1 MIHIRSPNHIKWRAQ
16 HSYLKSWDE
25 GILLRGVI
33 VSSKWKEL
41 SPKPTKL
48 RSLSFAAHYRLSRRR
63 SPPPQMTK
71 KKKLKSKSAS
81 GSPAGSASS
90 NSSVSRSS
98 APLSSEIAVEVNSDP
113 SDLGL
118 PGAVTATGA
127 ATEDLSTV
135 ENGAVTA
142 TTSSAG
148 AHENK
153 NLEVIGAVTATDVT
167 TEDLSPIESGVVS
180 ATISIG
186 VDRNPNPEIEG
197 AVTATIEEGEFV
209 PPSSDTPA
217 TTTSVPVEKPLS
229 SETEQ
234 LNSPQKRDANTG
246 SDNAKLAAN
255 HWRKFVKTT
264 SKKLEPEGTPFTLD
278 SGEACIKIPNSVI
291 EKNKKA
297 WDSFIL
303 GQFYEEPPARGAVHA
318 IVNGIWSKQRRDI
331 SVSKMEGHAF
341 LFRVPCPHARRRILS
356 QCLW

>member
-1 MIHIRSPNHIKWRAQ
+1 
-16 HSYLKSWDE
+16 
-25 GILLRGVI
+25 
-33 VSSKWKEL
+33 
-41 SPKPTKL
+41 
-48 RSLSFAAHYRLSRRR
+48 
-63 SPPPQMTK
+63 MTE
-71 KKKLKSKSAS
+71 KKKLKSKYAS

-98 APLSSEIAVEVNSDP
+98 APLSSEIAVEVNTDP

-217 TTTSVPVEKPLS
+217 TTTSEVCTRTRMGLQKDKAPIASQVPIVDIPEPS
-229 SETEQ
+229 
-234 LNSPQKRDANTG
+234 RTG
-246 SDNAKLAAN
+246 PPKDTGTA
-255 HWRKFVKTT
+255 VK
-264 SKKLEPEGTPFTLD
+264 KHQ
-278 SGEACIKIPNSVI
+278 GEAKSNADRTLRTLLRELTQNLIQDTHRS
-291 EKNKKA
+291 
-297 WDSFIL
+297 
-303 GQFYEEPPARGAVHA
+303 
-318 IVNGIWSKQRRDI
+318 
-331 SVSKMEGHAF
+331 
-341 LFRVPCPHARRRILS
+341 
-356 QCLW
+356 